1 MIDLL
6 EKNKEM
12 LDKGL
17 YNVADKRQLSRIAGL
32 KNPNDYD
39 LYLIVC
45 ALCNYDLP
53 EKLELYDIRMQYYL
67 KIKDVDP
74 EQFAHKDSDYTR
86 VDCGIHCRNTGAIN
100 KYGHYI
106 FAINSKDKQLIN
118 DLWAHHSKDC
128 LKYVDDKSDPEDTLI
143 SVTRDQFPSF
153 LQMLDKMNIYYTKK
167 NMEKNLVYSNN
178 ARNTLIDV
186 NQLDLPD
193 WMTPK
198 DFQIE
203 DAQYILKH
211 KRMLLGHQMGC
222 VSGNSRV
229 RIKEDGKELTR
240 KTTVAN
246 LMKLLE
252 ANPNI
257 QIKCLVNGR
266 FAFIPIKQ
274 VLTQGV
280 QPTVK
285 IYTENEAIE
294 CTLDHPIYTKNGWVN
309 AMDLKIDDEIFTNG
323 KKRKCLN
330 CGATDDLIM
339 HQEAQFFGYCRH
351 CSYLLRGNRWKSEN
365 KLVKHLDK
373 NGYVRLFGGLTKTMP
388 NYERLNGQGGI
399 YEHHQVWYEH
409 TGHVVDTTKE
419 AIHHINGDKADNRFE
434 NLELLTLSEH
444 AKRHSDVNTTRLPQ
458 NSLDC
463 VMRNGKMVYYVPKLE
478 KIIKIE
484 QGNTQLVYDIVLD
497 SDDIHNFVCNN
508 IVVHNCGKSL
518 ISILIGESL
527 NMPKLVICP
536 ESLRLDWYQKIEQA
550 NNSADIQVQMS
561 NQAPHFGKD
570 WTIIGY
576 KTVSKFLPNLKRYF
590 KCIFVDECQWCKS
603 VNNWGKPDSKRAEA
617 VIDLA
622 QSVEYCY
629 LLSGTPIPSK
639 NKDLFNILK
648 MLRCESFDFN
658 NQWAFKNYGD
668 KFCDPK
674 DNGFGMNYDGNSN
687 SEELHQLIKPLMVRR
702 LRKDVFPDL
711 TKMRKF
717 VPIEPHFKKDYK
729 QVEYL
734 LRHPER
740 DIFGKIE
747 PTSTAMALSMTGRK
761 LLSSYKIDAAIE
773 LAESRIRAEESVVIV
788 TCFNET
794 ANMLKAHFKDNAC
807 EIRGGMT
814 DKAKELAKADFQNK
828 NKAVCILNLQAGQ
841 VGLTLTAAHV
851 MIVIDYFWNPTDME
865 QVEDRICR
873 MGQNEDCLI
882 YYIYCTNSTLDN
894 IFVETLTD
902 KSYNIDKV
910 VDNKDQGE
918 YNLRIERDKS
928 AMQKLEELARATC

>member
-12 LDKGL
+12 LDKRL
-17 YNVADKRQLSRIAGL
+17 YNVADTRQLSRIAGL

-100 KYGHYI
+100 SKYGHYI

-118 DLWAHHSKDC
+118 DLWAHHAKDC

-143 SVTRDQFPSF
+143 SVSREQFPAF
-153 LQMLDKMNIYYTKK
+153 LQMLDKMNIYYNKK
-167 NMEKNLVYSNN
+167 NMEKNLVFSNN
-178 ARNTLIDV
+178 ARNTLIDI

-198 DFQIE
+198 DYQIE

-211 KRMLLGHQMGC
+211 KRMLLGHQMG
-222 VSGNSRV
+222 V
-229 RIKEDGKELTR
+229 
-240 KTTVAN
+240 
-246 LMKLLE
+246 
-252 ANPNI
+252 
-257 QIKCLVNGR
+257 
-266 FAFIPIKQ
+266 
-274 VLTQGV
+274 
-280 QPTVK
+280 
-285 IYTENEAIE
+285 
-294 CTLDHPIYTKNGWVN
+294 
-309 AMDLKIDDEIFTNG
+309 
-323 KKRKCLN
+323 
-330 CGATDDLIM
+330 
-339 HQEAQFFGYCRH
+339 
-351 CSYLLRGNRWKSEN
+351 
-365 KLVKHLDK
+365 
-373 NGYVRLFGGLTKTMP
+373 
-388 NYERLNGQGGI
+388 
-399 YEHHQVWYEH
+399 
-409 TGHVVDTTKE
+409 
-419 AIHHINGDKADNRFE
+419 
-434 NLELLTLSEH
+434 
-444 AKRHSDVNTTRLPQ
+444 
-458 NSLDC
+458 
-463 VMRNGKMVYYVPKLE
+463 
-478 KIIKIE
+478 
-484 QGNTQLVYDIVLD
+484 
-497 SDDIHNFVCNN
+497 
-508 IVVHNCGKSL
+508 GKSL
-518 ISILIGESL
+518 ISILVGESL

-687 SEELHQLIKPLMVRR
+687 SEELHQLIKPLMIRR
-702 LRKDVFPDL
+702 LRKEVFPNL
-711 TKMRKF
+711 TKMRRF